1 MSIKQVRENQIQE
14 DERKA
19 AAEAKKAAEEALKEL
34 AKTITQ
40 ATTADDQAKLKNGDY
55 KPVMDANGKIV
66 GFGTK
71 YNKQKIY
78 PCGAMVL
85 LTGNTPEELEA
96 DEKAADE
103 FWAAHGASIRA
114 AQKQVMTAYELN
126 EAEIEPE
133 EEAVINGK
141 KYFIINKTELM
152 DETGKTV
159 ASLTGEAYAGCEDL
173 PLNTRRTLLEA
184 LMKK

>member
-1 MSIKQVRENQIQE
+1 MSIKQVRENQIKE
-14 DERKA
+14 DQRKA
-19 AAEAKKAAEEALKEL
+19 AEEARKASVEALKEL

-40 ATTADDQAKLKNGDY
+40 ATTADDQAKLKAGDY
-55 KPVMDANGKIV
+55 KPVMDANGNIV

-103 FWAAHGASIRA
+103 FWAAHGASIKA

-126 EAEIEPE
+126 EAELEPE
-133 EEAVINGK
+133 EEVTNNNK

-173 PLNTRRTLLEA
+173 PLNTRKTLLEA